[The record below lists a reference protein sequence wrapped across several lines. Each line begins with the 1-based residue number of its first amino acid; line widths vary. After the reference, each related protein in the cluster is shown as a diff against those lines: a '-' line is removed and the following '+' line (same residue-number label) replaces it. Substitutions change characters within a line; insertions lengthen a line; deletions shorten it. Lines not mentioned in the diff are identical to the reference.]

1 MNRQTTLEKI
11 FYFFIT
17 KIIFGIAVIA
27 ALVALI
33 EQVGRPLLDRT
44 SLSGNAKNIIISL
57 ANSAIALTAYILLF
71 RFYEKRKITE
81 LRISSFL
88 TNAAAGFAA
97 GFALQA
103 IFILVIYFAGGYEVI
118 KINPASFILPAFG
131 YALTAG
137 FVAEI
142 LIVGV
147 FFRLTE
153 QQLGTVPALFII
165 AVLFGIFHFNA
176 PGATALS
183 IMATAV
189 EAGLLIAS
197 IYVYTRSLWAVIFFH
212 FAWDLAEPGVFGG
225 INPGMNVTET
235 LLVSKITGPAILTG
249 GPTGPQNSIQS
260 LLICLSVSL
269 LLLWLAKRKSNF
281 IRPYWKK

>member
-33 EQVGRPLLDRT
+33 EQDGRPLLDRT

-81 LRISSFL
+81 LRISSFV

-137 FVAEI
+137 FVAEVEVI
-142 LIVGV
+142 GRRVIKIDCAFDEPKAEDSRVEIEISLRVAGDTGDVMDTSSPESHRVI
-147 FFRLTE
+147 RR
-153 QQLGTVPALFII
+153 ARC
-165 AVLFGIFHFNA
+165 FG
-176 PGATALS
+176 
-183 IMATAV
+183 
-189 EAGLLIAS
+189 
-197 IYVYTRSLWAVIFFH
+197 
-212 FAWDLAEPGVFGG
+212 
-225 INPGMNVTET
+225 
-235 LLVSKITGPAILTG
+235 
-249 GPTGPQNSIQS
+249 
-260 LLICLSVSL
+260 
-269 LLLWLAKRKSNF
+269 
-281 IRPYWKK
+281 